1 MIAVK
6 ISDLFM
12 IFHDAVGH
20 LYFQVADG
28 SHSPHLSFT
37 FQNHLLL
44 IVIPVLPEKQQLH
57 SNIVTIK
64 I

>member
-28 SHSPHLSFT
+28 SHSPRLSFT

-44 IVIPVLPEKQQLH
+44 IVIPVPL
-57 SNIVTIK
+57 
-64 I
+64 